1 MSKKNFFL
9 FLLLIKII
17 IGEEQYYIKIKE
29 TEYQFEF
36 VNTEAANQI
45 KSKLPFTITMTNL
58 NGNEVYYY
66 FTGETFTTNIKSVE
80 TINMGDIYLFQS
92 NCLVLFYKTFS
103 TSYSYTQIGRVIN
116 PSGLD
121 TLIGSSNIEVQW
133 IKKNTEDEK
142 ETTSDTSTKETQ
154 KEESQKETTM
164 EDDTTSET
172 KKVETDDN
180 FGRFSSNEN
189 IKSNYIIWLFLV
201 LMAYY

>member
-1 MSKKNFFL
+1 MSKKNFIL

-36 VNTEAANQI
+36 LNTEAANQI

-58 NGNEVYYY
+58 NGNEIYYY
-66 FTGETFTTNIKSVE
+66 FTGETFTTNIKSVGI
-80 TINMGDIYLFQS
+80 INMGDIYLYQS

-142 ETTSDTSTKETQ
+142 ETTSDTSTKESQ

>member
-1 MSKKNFFL
+1 MSKKNFLL

-36 VNTEAANQI
+36 VNTEAASQI

-142 ETTSDTSTKETQ
+142 ETTSDTSTKESQ
-154 KEESQKETTM
+154 KEESQKVTTM

-172 KKVETDDN
+172 KKVETDDD
-180 FGRFSSNEN
+180 FGHFSLQEN